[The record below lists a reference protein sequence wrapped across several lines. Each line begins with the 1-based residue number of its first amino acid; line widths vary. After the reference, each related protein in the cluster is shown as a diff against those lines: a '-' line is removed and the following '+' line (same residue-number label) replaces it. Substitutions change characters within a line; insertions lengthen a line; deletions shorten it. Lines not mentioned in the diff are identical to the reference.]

1 MLGFILGTSDG
12 KNLLKDINRY
22 TDDLFLSVS
31 TEYGGELLN
40 DVKCKVLNT
49 RPLDKKELIDVI
61 KENNIDIFCDFSHP
75 YAVNVS
81 KNAVEA
87 CSICGIEYIR
97 FERES
102 GNILNAT
109 GVNRVSDLI
118 NMNLNNRIIHRIL
131 PTKESIEKAINGGAK
146 IDDIIAIKGP
156 INYELDLAFLKNY
169 DIKIFLFKDS
179 GKKGATEDKV
189 KSALELNIDCFIIE
203 REKIDKHNV
212 FYKEKDVFNYIM
224 ENYIVKN
231 KNLILDKI

>member
-1 MLGFILGTSDG
+1 MFIRFIYVE
-12 KNLLKDINRY
+12 NYEDILVNQSIDFKSKYRY
-22 TDDLFLSVS
+22 V
-31 TEYGGELLN
+31 Y
-40 DVKCKVLNT
+40 
-49 RPLDKKELIDVI
+49 
-61 KENNIDIFCDFSHP
+61 NNNEIIC
-75 YAVNVS
+75 S
-81 KNAVEA
+81 KNNNY
-87 CSICGIEYIR
+87 IEELYK
-97 FERES
+97 ES
-102 GNILNAT
+102 G
-109 GVNRVSDLI
+109 
-118 NMNLNNRIIHRIL
+118 
-131 PTKESIEKAINGGAK
+131 K